1 MRVEGVSG
9 GESEGRGGE
18 WGESGVRVRV
28 EGVSG
33 GESGVKSSEMGVCVC
48 IVVDECTKYTRHT
61 Q

>member
-33 GESGVKSSEMGVCVC
+33 GESEGRGGEWG
-48 IVVDECTKYTRHT
+48 
-61 Q
+61 